1 MDGLEGC
8 FVVFVV
14 VVTVVVA
21 VKTVV
26 VVLFLVVVVAVKIT
40 VAGGGVKVGYG
51 ILGIIEG
58 SHGFSSTTVEGVYIT
73 YRLT

>member
-1 MDGLEGC
+1 MEGLEGC
-8 FVVFVV
+8 FIVFVV

-21 VKTVV
+21 VKI
-26 VVLFLVVVVAVKIT
+26 VVA
-40 VAGGGVKVGYG
+40 GDGVKVWLG